1 MKKLLFSILSL
12 SFAITTFAQEKDVTK
27 FLGIPI
33 DGSKNEMITKL
44 KNKGFTQIPYDKE
57 VILEGEFNGTAVEIY
72 ISPNN
77 NKVHR
82 IMVCDK
88 NYKNEADLRIR
99 FNKLYCQFIGN
110 SKYITL
116 GGDYPIS
123 EDEDISYQMSVNNKR
138 YQAAFYQIDKDFT
151 SKYLLG
157 EYTEEQINN
166 YENLSL
172 ENKIKIM
179 EIVEKH
185 CSNKLVWFMI
195 SKAAYGEYYISMFYD
210 NVLNQANGD
219 DL

>member
-12 SFAITTFAQEKDVTK
+12 SFAIITFAQEKDVTK

-72 ISPNN
+72 ISTNN

-88 NYKNEADLRIR
+88 NYKNEADIRIR

-195 SKAAYGEYYISMFYD
+195 SEAYGKYYISMFYD